1 MSRKAERNMIKEALE
16 YLVGIGESKIKVEKV
31 TLPDGTDQ
39 VYSDKNLVR
48 LSKHI
53 PMAKSIR
60 MSTLT
65 SLVDYIKGNVD
76 SMADR
81 MIVQVKS
88 PEEIYLFSKLNEDR
102 NREYIV
108 EVFAQVPEFKYG
120 RFLEHEE
127 FCINVQSKFLNDPV
141 TDKDLILKF
150 AGTVEQGSVA
160 EYGDNGV
167 TQKATVK
174 TGIASKTDAV
184 VPNPVKLRP
193 YRTFMEVEQPVSEFI
208 FRMAEGSGITC
219 ALFEADGGAW
229 KNTAMKNIKDY
240 LEFELADYSGQ
251 FTVIS

>member
-1 MSRKAERNMIKEALE
+1 MLEKALS
-16 YLVGIGESKIKVEKV
+16 YLVGLGANKARIENI
-31 TLPDGTDQ
+31 TLPDGTQQ
-39 VYSDKNLVR
+39 VYSNVPLNR
-48 LSKHI
+48 LSKYI
-53 PMAKSIR
+53 PTADSIK

-65 SLVDYIKGNVD
+65 SLVDYIKGNID
-76 SMADR
+76 TMAER

-88 PEEIYLFSKLNEDR
+88 PVEVCLFSQLDEDR
-102 NREYIV
+102 NREYLV
-108 EVFAQVPEFKYG
+108 NVTAQVPGFNYEKFID
-120 RFLEHEE
+120 HET
-127 FCINVQSKFLNDPV
+127 FCINVQSKFLNDPE

-167 TQKATVK
+167 TQKATVR
-174 TGIASKTDAV
+174 TGIASKADAV

-208 FRMAEGSGITC
+208 FRMAEERGITC

-229 KNTAMKNIKDY
+229 KNAAMQNIKNY
-240 LEFELADYSGQ
+240 LEFELADYKDQ

>member
-1 MSRKAERNMIKEALE
+1 MLEKALS
-16 YLVGIGESKIKVEKV
+16 YLVGLGANKARIENI
-31 TLPDGTDQ
+31 TLPDGTRQ
-39 VYSDKNLVR
+39 VYSNVPLNR
-48 LSKHI
+48 LSKYI
-53 PMAKSIR
+53 PTADSIK

-65 SLVDYIKGNVD
+65 SLVDYIKGNID
-76 SMADR
+76 TMAER

-88 PEEIYLFSKLNEDR
+88 PVEVCLFSQLDEDR
-102 NREYIV
+102 NREYLV
-108 EVFAQVPEFKYG
+108 NVTAQVPGFNYEKFID
-120 RFLEHEE
+120 HET
-127 FCINVQSKFLNDPV
+127 FCINVQSKFLNDPE

-167 TQKATVK
+167 TQKATVR
-174 TGIASKTDAV
+174 TGIASKADAV

-208 FRMAEGSGITC
+208 FQMAEERGITC

-229 KNTAMKNIKDY
+229 KNAAMQNIKNY
-240 LEFELADYSGQ
+240 LEFELADYKDQ

>member
-1 MSRKAERNMIKEALE
+1 MLEKALI
-16 YLVGIGESKIKVEKV
+16 YLVGLGANKARIENI
-31 TLPDGTDQ
+31 TLPDGTQQ
-39 VYSDKNLVR
+39 VYSNVPLNR
-48 LSKHI
+48 LSKYI
-53 PMAKSIR
+53 PTADSIK

-65 SLVDYIKGNVD
+65 SLVDYIKGNID
-76 SMADR
+76 TMAER

-88 PEEIYLFSKLNEDR
+88 PVEVCLFSQLDEDR
-102 NREYIV
+102 NREYLV
-108 EVFAQVPEFKYG
+108 NVTAQVPGFNYEKFID
-120 RFLEHEE
+120 HET
-127 FCINVQSKFLNDPV
+127 FCINVQSKFLNDPE

-167 TQKATVK
+167 TQKATVR
-174 TGIASKTDAV
+174 TGIASKADAV

-208 FRMAEGSGITC
+208 FRMAEERGITC

-229 KNTAMKNIKDY
+229 KNAAMQNIKNY
-240 LEFELADYSGQ
+240 LEFELADYKDQ

>member
-1 MSRKAERNMIKEALE
+1 MIEKALK
-16 YLVGIGESKIKVEKV
+16 YLVGLGESKLKIEKV
-31 TLPDGTDQ
+31 TLPDGTEQ
-39 VYSDKNLVR
+39 IYSNRDLVR
-48 LSKHI
+48 LSKYR
-53 PMAKSIR
+53 PRADSIH

-65 SLVDYIKGNVD
+65 SLVDYIKGNID
-76 SMADR
+76 TMPER

-88 PEEIYLFSKLNEDR
+88 PGEVCLFSQLDEDR
-102 NREYIV
+102 NREYLV
-108 EVFAQVPEFKYG
+108 NVTAQVPKFDYD
-120 RFLEHEE
+120 RFIEHEV
-127 FCINVQSKFLNDPV
+127 FCISVQAKFVNDPD

-174 TGIASKTDAV
+174 TGIASKVDAV

-208 FRMAEGSGITC
+208 FRMEDGRGITC

-229 KNTAMKNIKDY
+229 KNAAMKSIKDY
-240 LEFELADYSGQ
+240 LEFELADYKEQ